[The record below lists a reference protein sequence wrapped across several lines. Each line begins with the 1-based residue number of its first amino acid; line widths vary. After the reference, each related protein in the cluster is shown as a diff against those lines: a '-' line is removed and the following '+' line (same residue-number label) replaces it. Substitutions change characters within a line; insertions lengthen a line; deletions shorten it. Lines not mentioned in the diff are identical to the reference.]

1 MNKRQKQLSLSLII
15 TLFYTTSAYTQTP
28 SFSDIIISRFSNPL
42 ISELQEKIYVQ
53 TDKPYYSAGEN
64 IWFKAYLVNAITL
77 MPNALS
83 RFVYVELINK
93 QDSVI
98 SRVKIRT
105 DSLGFAGHLKLNPEI
120 PTGHYML
127 RAYTYWMQN
136 TEIDFFFKK
145 NILIGNKIDNRVVT
159 KVNFGSPAKGLM
171 SVEVTFTNAS
181 NSPIVGQKVEIAQ
194 NWKNSDKRKFNL
206 LTDKD
211 GKIEWQIKV
220 DSNDVS
226 KKSISI
232 SMDEEKFKNT
242 LSVPDLSSDFDVQF
256 FPESGILLNDILQI
270 VAFKAI
276 KKNGLSTNIT
286 LRVFNN
292 KDEEIVNAAS
302 FHKGMGKFSLQA
314 YPNENYYAIVK
325 NEAGIE
331 KRIDLPKSLESGVV
345 LRLVYNKGKIR
356 YEVTNKT
363 SLPDKS
369 LYLLVHTRGKV
380 NVIQSLTETEGQ
392 ISESSLRGGIN
403 SFSVIDSLGHTYCE
417 RLAFVRNFKLPVV
430 TMESDKLKYSKREA
444 VSLNLNVK
452 TLAGEAV
459 KGNFSISITDSY
471 TVKHDS
477 LADNI
482 LTNLLLTSDIQGYVE
497 DPANYFVDSSIATR
511 ERTDLLMLTQGWRR
525 FKTDEVVKSVFKK
538 PEFYMEMSQALSG
551 TVKNIMKTPVKKCE
565 VIAISPYKNSIRMSK
580 TDSLGRFLIDGL
592 EFPDSTSFALKA
604 NKSKGITD
612 VEIIPD
618 EDKFP
623 DSKVFIPCVE
633 ENYRVAEKEEYFQ
646 QSKEKYYYEGGVRVV
661 NLSEVTVNA
670 SKEQS
675 SNKSYYAGLGDSKVT
690 TEQLKLYQDMSL
702 LDLFLTIPGV
712 QVNED
717 KISIRGSSK
726 SPLVLI
732 DDIEMQDISE
742 LSFLTAHDLV
752 SIDVFKGVNTLIF
765 GSRGANGVIAIS
777 LKKGEDRKTA
787 PPISLA
793 HVMPLGYQKYAEFY
807 VPKYQVDSIYKS
819 STPDLRTTIY
829 WNPKLSTD
837 SNGNAHINFY
847 SADKSNDYTVI
858 VEGVST
864 AGDICRYVGIIRRE
878 NK

>member
-1 MNKRQKQLSLSLII
+1 MNKRQKHFLLSLII

-28 SFSDIIISRFSNPL
+28 AFSDKIISRFRNPL

-53 TDKPYYSAGEN
+53 TDKPYYSAGED
-64 IWFKAYLVNAITL
+64 IWFKAYLLNAMTL
-77 MPNALS
+77 LPNALS
-83 RFVYVELINK
+83 QFVYVELIDK
-93 QDSVI
+93 RDSVI
-98 SRVKIRT
+98 SRVKIKN
-105 DSLGFAGHLKLNPEI
+105 DSLGFAGHIKLKPEI
-120 PTGHYML
+120 PTGHYSL
-127 RAYTYWMQN
+127 CAYTYWMQN
-136 TEIDFFFKK
+136 TGKDFFFKK
-145 NILIGNKIDNRVVT
+145 DILIGNNIDDRIVS
-159 KVNFGSPAKGLM
+159 KVNYGTPVNGFIP
-171 SVEVTFTNAS
+171 VTVTFTNAS
-181 NSPIVGQKVEIAQ
+181 HNPIVGNKVEVVQ
-194 NWKNSDKRKFNL
+194 NWNSADKKKLGL
-206 LTDKD
+206 LTDKE
-211 GKIEWQIKV
+211 GKIGWQIKI

-226 KKSISI
+226 KKIINI
-232 SMDEEKFKNT
+232 SMTEEKYKNT
-242 LSVPDLSSDFDVQF
+242 FSVPDINSDFDVQF

-276 KKNGLSTNIT
+276 KKNGLSTSIT

-314 YPNENYYAIVK
+314 YPAENYYAIVR

-331 KRIDLPKSLESGVV
+331 KRIELPKSQESGVV
-345 LRLVYNKGKIR
+345 LRLLYNKGKIL
-356 YEVTNKT
+356 YEVVNKT

-380 NVIQSLTETEGQ
+380 NVIQSLRKIEGQ
-392 ISESSLRGGIN
+392 ISESLLRAGIN
-403 SFSVIDSLGHTYCE
+403 SFSIIDSLGHTYCE
-417 RLAFVRNFKLPVV
+417 RLVFVRNFKFPVV
-430 TMESDKLKYSKREA
+430 TIESNKLKYSKREA
-444 VSLNLNVK
+444 VNLNLKVK
-452 TLAGEAV
+452 TLMGEAV
-459 KGNFSISITDSY
+459 KGNFSIGITDSY
-471 TVKHDS
+471 TVRHDS

-497 DPANYFVDSSIATR
+497 APASYFVDSSIATR
-511 ERTDLLMLTQGWRR
+511 EKTDLLMLTQGWRR
-525 FKTDEVVKSVFKK
+525 FKTEDVVKSVFKK
-538 PEFYMEMSQALSG
+538 PGFYMEMSQALSG
-551 TVKNIMKTPVKKCE
+551 MVKNIMNTPVKKCE
-565 VIAISPYKNSIRMSK
+565 IIAISPYKNSIRMSK

-604 NKSKGITD
+604 NKSKGIAD

-623 DSKVFIPCVE
+623 DSKVFIPVVLE
-633 ENYRVAEKEEYFQ
+633 TNGVAEKEEYFQ
-646 QSKEKYYYEGGVRVV
+646 QSKEKYYYEGGIRVV
-661 NLSEVTVNA
+661 NLSEITVNA

-690 TEQLKLYQDMSL
+690 TEQLELFQDMSL

-777 LKKGEDRKTA
+777 LKKGENRKTA

-793 HVMPLGYQKYAEFY
+793 HVMPLGYQKPAEFY
-807 VPKYQVDSIYKS
+807 VPKYQVDSIYRS
-819 STPDLRTTIY
+819 SNPDLRTTIY

-837 SNGNAHINFY
+837 SNGNVHVNFY

-878 NK
+878 SK